1 MISALMHSIM
11 LFGSAILS
19 KFILKDNQKL
29 KNSNTIVVLSW
40 LIFVW
45 ICCVFVGLFL
55 VIYGLA
61 SHNISILLSSILI
74 LLILAGCM
82 ALMFFGFRRIAEK
95 EEKKEARAAQ
105 IKFAQQVKIAAQSE
119 LESIFAELKIQS
131 PQTKFLITNQV
142 EKQIMALS
150 PADAQAMQ
158 ARFASGEQRQ
168 SILRQLKLSCAS
180 LSTQAT
186 EGDAAILHTVSAFLS
201 SL

>member
-1 MISALMHSIM
+1 MISALLHSIM
-11 LFGSAILS
+11 AFGTAVLS

-61 SHNISILLSSILI
+61 SHNVGILLSSILI
-74 LLILAGCM
+74 LIILAGCM

-105 IKFAQQVKIAAQSE
+105 IKFAQQVKIAAQAE
-119 LESIFAELKIQS
+119 LESIFAELKLQS
-131 PQTKFLITNQV
+131 PRTKYLIVNQV

-150 PADAQAMQ
+150 PADAQATQ

-168 SILRQLKLSCAS
+168 SLLRQLKLSCAS
-180 LSTQAT
+180 LSTQTT
-186 EGDAAILHTVSAFLS
+186 ESDAAILHTVSAFLS

>member
-1 MISALMHSIM
+1 MA
-11 LFGSAILS
+11 FGTAVLS

-61 SHNISILLSSILI
+61 SHNVGILLSSILI
-74 LLILAGCM
+74 LIILAGCM

-105 IKFAQQVKIAAQSE
+105 IKFAQQVKIAAQAE
-119 LESIFAELKIQS
+119 LESIFAELKLQS
-131 PQTKFLITNQV
+131 PRTKYLIVNQV

-150 PADAQAMQ
+150 PADAQATQ

-168 SILRQLKLSCAS
+168 SLLRQLKLSCAS
-180 LSTQAT
+180 LSTQTT

>member
-61 SHNISILLSSILI
+61 SHNFSILLSSMLI

-142 EKQIMALS
+142 EKQIMTLS

-158 ARFASGEQRQ
+158 AHFASGEQRQ

-180 LSTQAT
+180 LSTQTT
-186 EGDAAILHTVSAFLS
+186 ESDAAILHTVSAFLN

>member
-19 KFILKDNQKL
+19 KYILKDNQKL
-29 KNSNTIVVLSW
+29 KKSNTAVVLSW
-40 LIFVW
+40 LILVW

-61 SHNISILLSSILI
+61 SHNASVLLSSILI

-95 EEKKEARAAQ
+95 EEKKEARATQ

-119 LESIFAELKIQS
+119 LESIFTELKVQS
-131 PQTKFLITNQV
+131 PQTKFLIANQV

-150 PADAQAMQ
+150 PADAHVLQ
-158 ARFASGEQRQ
+158 ARFAAGEQRQ
-168 SILRQLKLSCAS
+168 AILQQLKRSCIS
-180 LSTQAT
+180 LSMQTA
-186 EGDAAILHTVSAFLS
+186 EGDAAILRAVSVFLN

>member
-1 MISALMHSIM
+1 MA
-11 LFGSAILS
+11 FGTAVLS

-61 SHNISILLSSILI
+61 SHNVGILLSSILI
-74 LLILAGCM
+74 LIILAGCM

-105 IKFAQQVKIAAQSE
+105 IKFAQQVKIAAQAE
-119 LESIFAELKIQS
+119 LESIFAELKLQS
-131 PQTKFLITNQV
+131 PRTKYLIVNQV

-150 PADAQAMQ
+150 PADAQATQ

-168 SILRQLKLSCAS
+168 SLLRQLKLSCAS
-180 LSTQAT
+180 LSTQTT
-186 EGDAAILHTVSAFLS
+186 ESDAAILHTVSAFLS

>member
-11 LFGSAILS
+11 LFGTTILS

-29 KNSNTIVVLSW
+29 KNSNTAVVLSW
-40 LIFVW
+40 LILVW

-55 VIYGLA
+55 VICGLA
-61 SHNISILLSSILI
+61 SHDVSLLLSSLFI

-82 ALMFFGFRRIAEK
+82 ALMFYGFRRIVEK

-119 LESIFAELKIQS
+119 LESIFAELQIQS
-131 PQTKFLITNQV
+131 PKTKFLIANQV

-150 PADAQAMQ
+150 PADAHALQ

-168 SILRQLKLSCAS
+168 PVLQQLKRSCAL
-180 LSTQAT
+180 LSTQTA
-186 EGDAAILHTVSAFLS
+186 EGDTSILHAISAYLN

>member
-1 MISALMHSIM
+1 MISALLHFIM
-11 LFGSAILS
+11 AFGTAVLS

-40 LIFVW
+40 LVFVW

-61 SHNISILLSSILI
+61 SHNVGILLSSIFILI
-74 LLILAGCM
+74 ILAGCM

-105 IKFAQQVKIAAQSE
+105 IKFAQQVKIAAQAE
-119 LESIFAELKIQS
+119 LESIFAELKLQS
-131 PQTKFLITNQV
+131 PRTKYLIVNQV

-150 PADAQAMQ
+150 PADAQATQ

-168 SILRQLKLSCAS
+168 SLLRQLKLSCAS
-180 LSTQAT
+180 LSTQTT
-186 EGDAAILHTVSAFLS
+186 ESDAAILHTVSAFLS

>member
-61 SHNISILLSSILI
+61 SHNVSILLSSILI

-82 ALMFFGFRRIAEK
+82 ALMFFGFRKIAEK

-142 EKQIMALS
+142 EKQIMTLS
-150 PADAQAMQ
+150 PADAHALQAH
-158 ARFASGEQRQ
+158 FASGEQRQ
-168 SILRQLKLSCAS
+168 AILRLLKRSCAS
-180 LSTQAT
+180 LSTQTT
-186 EGDAAILHTVSAFLS
+186 ESDAAILHTVSAFL
-201 SL
+201 